1 MAPDRVQR
9 RFEATKP
16 NQLWVADITYVPT
29 QEGFLYLATVLDVF
43 SRKVVGWAMSAR
55 QTVELV
61 QLALEMALEKRA
73 ARGVVFHSDRD
84 CQYTALAF
92 SQRYAE
98 AGITAIDG
106 AGRQL
111 FRERHGQELVRRRRM
126 RIAATHPVREPRAGA
141 RRDLQIP
148 GGLLQPAP
156 SPFGARLSLPGRVRA
171 GLERGAA
178 AVALTMHSAEHC

>member
-29 QEGFLYLATVLDVF
+29 QEGFLYLDVF

-92 SQRYAE
+92 SQRCAE
-98 AGITAIDG
+98 AGI
-106 AGRQL
+106 
-111 FRERHGQELVRRRRM
+111 
-126 RIAATHPVREPRAGA
+126 
-141 RRDLQIP
+141 
-148 GGLLQPAP
+148 
-156 SPFGARLSLPGRVRA
+156 
-171 GLERGAA
+171 
-178 AVALTMHSAEHC
+178 